1 MQPLPPN
8 NKMNGTEP
16 DQLLKTAEDLKRGGW
31 IVAILGAAGA
41 LCRLLVTDED
51 LAWVMWVRRIIAGGI
66 VGVLSYFVVHGRTD
80 PLYEAIIYA
89 VCGTAAPELIE
100 MARRRI
106 IKHADQET
114 STKKRN
120 R

>member
-1 MQPLPPN
+1 MQRPPN
-8 NKMNGTEP
+8 DDEMSSPEP

-31 IVAILGAAGA
+31 IVGVLGAAGA
-41 LCRLLVTDED
+41 LCRLLVTDEE
-51 LAWVMWVRRIIAGGI
+51 LAWVMWIRRIIAGAI
-66 VGVLSYFVVHGRTD
+66 VGVLSYFVVHGRAD

-106 IKHADQET
+106 IKHVETET
-114 STKKRN
+114 SPKKRN